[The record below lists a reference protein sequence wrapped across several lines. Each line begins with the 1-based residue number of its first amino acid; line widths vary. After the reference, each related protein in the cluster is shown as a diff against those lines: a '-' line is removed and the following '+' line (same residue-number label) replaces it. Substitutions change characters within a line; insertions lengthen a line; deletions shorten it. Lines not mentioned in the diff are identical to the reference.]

1 MKKKLPFF
9 YVLTGLYLVIW
20 VILQGTGGRLQAW
33 GVNRT
38 VLQGAHLLVWL
49 TTLLTYRMASGSF
62 SNPNPQVS
70 VRAILGGLL
79 IKFFVFAMAAFVYIF
94 YQKKQVN
101 IPALSGGALLYA
113 LYTALEIRALLQELR
128 RSDG

>member
-9 YVLTGLYLVIW
+9 YLLLLVYLIIW
-20 VILQGTGGRLQAW
+20 VILKGSEQRMQSW
-33 GVNRT
+33 GVNMT
-38 VLQGAHLLVWL
+38 VLQGAHLLLWL

-70 VRAILGGLL
+70 VRAMLGGLL
-79 IKFFVFAMAAFVYIF
+79 IKFFVIALAAFVYII

-101 IPALSGGALLYA
+101 IPALTGGALLYV
-113 LYTALEIRALLQELR
+113 LYTALETRALLQELK
-128 RSDG
+128 RSNG